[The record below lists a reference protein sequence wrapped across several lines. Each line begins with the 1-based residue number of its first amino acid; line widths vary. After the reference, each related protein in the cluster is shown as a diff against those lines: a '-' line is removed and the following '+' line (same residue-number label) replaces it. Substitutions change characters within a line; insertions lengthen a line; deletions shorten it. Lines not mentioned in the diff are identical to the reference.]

1 MMKRIKLLV
10 VDDSIL
16 FREVLA
22 RYINQ
27 DDMIEIVVQ
36 INGKLK
42 TKLMVSADAD
52 KDTVLASAMQE
63 EKVKEALDGKNVL
76 KQIYVPNKL
85 VNFVAK

>member
-1 MMKRIKLLV
+1 
-10 VDDSIL
+10 
-16 FREVLA
+16 
-22 RYINQ
+22 
-27 DDMIEIVVQ
+27 MIEIVVQ

>member
-1 MMKRIKLLV
+1 
-10 VDDSIL
+10 
-16 FREVLA
+16 
-22 RYINQ
+22 
-27 DDMIEIVVQ
+27 MIEIVVQ

-76 KQIYVPNKL
+76 KQIYVSNKL